1 MHYQHR
7 LESKDIDMKLL
18 LQRNIEKLGNIGDIV
33 DVPPG
38 YGRNYLLPKGLAVE
52 VTADNINRFEG
63 MKRRLI
69 AIEQETKEKFELLA
83 KEIEGASC
91 TVVTN
96 ASEEGHLYGSVTARD
111 IATQFV
117 AEDIEVEPKAIVL
130 PEPIKEL
137 GIYMVTIKLHPEV
150 ECEAKVWVVKGDESQ
165 VGSMDF
171 LEEDDEEASDADE
184 ADAEE
189 GEASSDEDPAGTEEA
204 GGEEAPAEADSG
216 HGESED

>member
-1 MHYQHR
+1 
-7 LESKDIDMKLL
+7 MKLL

-33 DVPPG
+33 HVPPG

-69 AIEQETKEKFELLA
+69 ALEQETKEKFELLA

-111 IATQFV
+111 IAAQFV
-117 AEDIEVEPKAIVL
+117 AEDIKVEPKSIVL

-137 GIYMVTIKLHPEV
+137 GIYMVNIRLHPEV

-171 LEEDDEEASDADE
+171 LEEESETSLAY
-184 ADAEE
+184 
-189 GEASSDEDPAGTEEA
+189 GEEEA
-204 GGEEAPAEADSG
+204 GSEETPTEEEAGESAEDEAPEDNSSESEK
-216 HGESED
+216 GESEE

>member
-1 MHYQHR
+1 
-7 LESKDIDMKLL
+7 MKLL

-33 DVPPG
+33 EVAPG

-63 MKRRLI
+63 MRRRLI
-69 AIEQETKEKFELLA
+69 ALEQETKEKFEVLA
-83 KEIEGASC
+83 KEIEKASC

-111 IATQFV
+111 IAAQFS
-117 AEDIEVEPKAIVL
+117 AEEIEVEPKSIIL
-130 PEPIKEL
+130 SEPIKEL
-137 GIYMVTIKLHPEV
+137 GIYMVNIRLHPEV

-171 LEEDDEEASDADE
+171 LNEDDEGS
-184 ADAEE
+184 
-189 GEASSDEDPAGTEEA
+189 GDPDTEEA
-204 GGEEAPAEADSG
+204 EPPDGSVDGGEDDEPQGEDEGNVSEEYVETEEGSADDSG
-216 HGESED
+216 PED

>member
-1 MHYQHR
+1 
-7 LESKDIDMKLL
+7 
-18 LQRNIEKLGNIGDIV
+18 
-33 DVPPG
+33 PPG

-111 IATQFV
+111 IAAQFV
-117 AEDIEVEPKAIVL
+117 AEDIQVEPKSIVL

-137 GIYMVTIKLHPEV
+137 GIYMVSIRLHPEV

-171 LEEDDEEASDADE
+171 LDEENEAPSDDGDEDAGAEGLAAEEGADDSAADE
-184 ADAEE
+184 AAGDDGPGSEE
-189 GEASSDEDPAGTEEA
+189 
-204 GGEEAPAEADSG
+204 
-216 HGESED
+216 GESED

>member
-1 MHYQHR
+1 
-7 LESKDIDMKLL
+7 MKLL

-33 DVPPG
+33 EVPPG

-111 IATQFV
+111 IAAQFV
-117 AEDIEVEPKAIVL
+117 AEDIQVEPKAIVL

-137 GIYMVTIKLHPEV
+137 GIYMVNIRLHPEV

-171 LEEDDEEASDADE
+171 LDEDNEDE
-184 ADAEE
+184 AGDAGDEGPPEE
-189 GEASSDEDPAGTEEA
+189 GSSE
-204 GGEEAPAEADSG
+204 EADSG
-216 HGESED
+216 SEEAPEEGGPSDPESDGSESED

>member
-1 MHYQHR
+1 
-7 LESKDIDMKLL
+7 MKLL

-33 DVPPG
+33 HVPPG

-69 AIEQETKEKFELLA
+69 ALEQETKEKFELLA

-111 IATQFV
+111 IAAQFV
-117 AEDIEVEPKAIVL
+117 AEDIKVEPKSIVL

-137 GIYMVTIKLHPEV
+137 GIYMVNIRLHPEV

-171 LEEDDEEASDADE
+171 LDEESETSLAY
-184 ADAEE
+184 
-189 GEASSDEDPAGTEEA
+189 GEEEA
-204 GGEEAPAEADSG
+204 GSEETPTEEEAGESAEDEAPEDNSSESEK
-216 HGESED
+216 GESEE

>member
-1 MHYQHR
+1 
-7 LESKDIDMKLL
+7 MKLL

-33 DVPPG
+33 HVPPG

-111 IATQFV
+111 IAAQFV
-117 AEDIEVEPKAIVL
+117 AEDIKVEPKSIVL

-137 GIYMVTIKLHPEV
+137 GIYMVNIRLHPEV

-171 LEEDDEEASDADE
+171 LEEESETSLAY
-184 ADAEE
+184 
-189 GEASSDEDPAGTEEA
+189 GEEEA
-204 GGEEAPAEADSG
+204 GSEETPTEEEAGESAEDEAPEDNSSESEK
-216 HGESED
+216 GESEE

>member
-1 MHYQHR
+1 
-7 LESKDIDMKLL
+7 MKLL

-33 DVPPG
+33 EVPAG

-52 VTADNINRFEG
+52 VTADNINRFDG

-69 AIEQETKEKFELLA
+69 ALEQETKEKFELLA
-83 KEIEGASC
+83 KEIKGASC

-111 IATQFV
+111 ISAQFA
-117 AEDIEVEPKAIVL
+117 AEEIDIEPKAIVL

-137 GIYMVTIKLHPEV
+137 GIYMVRIRLHPEV

-171 LEEDDEEASDADE
+171 LNEDDEDPPGNDPEEPLQDTDREGEDE
-184 ADAEE
+184 APSEGSATDDSKLSEAAPGEAEE
-189 GEASSDEDPAGTEEA
+189 GDAED
-204 GGEEAPAEADSG
+204 
-216 HGESED
+216 

>member
-1 MHYQHR
+1 
-7 LESKDIDMKLL
+7 MKLL

-33 DVPPG
+33 HVPPG

-52 VTADNINRFEG
+52 VTADNLNRFEG

-111 IATQFV
+111 IAAQFV
-117 AEDIEVEPKAIVL
+117 AEDIKIEPKSIVL

-137 GIYMVTIKLHPEV
+137 GIYMVNIRLHPEV

-171 LEEDDEEASDADE
+171 LEEESETSLAY
-184 ADAEE
+184 
-189 GEASSDEDPAGTEEA
+189 GEEEA
-204 GGEEAPAEADSG
+204 GSEETPTEEEAGESAEDEAPEDNSSESEK
-216 HGESED
+216 GESEE

>member
-1 MHYQHR
+1 
-7 LESKDIDMKLL
+7 MKLL

-33 DVPPG
+33 EVASG
-38 YGRNYLLPKGLAVE
+38 YGRNYLLPNGLAVE

-69 AIEQETKEKFELLA
+69 ALEQETKEKFQVLA
-83 KEIEGASC
+83 KEIEKASC

-96 ASEEGHLYGSVTARD
+96 ASEEGHLYGSVNARD
-111 IATQFV
+111 IAAQFA
-117 AEDIEVEPKAIVL
+117 AEDIAVEPKSIVL

-137 GIYMVTIKLHPEV
+137 GIYMVNIRLHPEV

-171 LEEDDEEASDADE
+171 LNEDDESPESPDDTEQAGDPQKEDGDNIS
-184 ADAEE
+184 EE
-189 GEASSDEDPAGTEEA
+189 DVETEETSDDDD
-204 GGEEAPAEADSG
+204 GPEA
-216 HGESED
+216 

>member
-1 MHYQHR
+1 
-7 LESKDIDMKLL
+7 MKLL

-33 DVPPG
+33 EVPPG

-111 IATQFV
+111 IAAQFV

-137 GIYMVTIKLHPEV
+137 GIYMVNIRLHPEV

-171 LEEDDEEASDADE
+171 LDEENEEDSGDAEDGGATEEGS
-184 ADAEE
+184 AEE
-189 GEASSDEDPAGTEEA
+189 GASDPEESAEGEDATEP
-204 GGEEAPAEADSG
+204 GGD
-216 HGESED
+216 ESED

>member
-1 MHYQHR
+1 
-7 LESKDIDMKLL
+7 MKLL
-18 LQRNIEKLGNIGDIV
+18 LQRNIEKLGTIGDIV

-52 VTADNINRFEG
+52 VTADNINRFAG

-111 IATQFV
+111 IAAQFV
-117 AEDIEVEPKAIVL
+117 AEDIKIEPKAIVL

-137 GIYMVTIKLHPEV
+137 GIYMVNIRLHPEV

-171 LEEDDEEASDADE
+171 LDEDNEQSPEDDDEGDDSADNSTEEDPQ
-184 ADAEE
+184 
-189 GEASSDEDPAGTEEA
+189 EDNNSETE
-204 GGEEAPAEADSG
+204 D
-216 HGESED
+216 GESED

>member
-1 MHYQHR
+1 
-7 LESKDIDMKLL
+7 MKLL

-33 DVPPG
+33 HVPPG

-52 VTADNINRFEG
+52 VTADNLNRFEG

-111 IATQFV
+111 IAAQFV
-117 AEDIEVEPKAIVL
+117 AEDIKIEPKSIVL

-137 GIYMVTIKLHPEV
+137 GIYMVNIRLHPEV

-171 LEEDDEEASDADE
+171 LEEESETSLAY
-184 ADAEE
+184 
-189 GEASSDEDPAGTEEA
+189 GEEEA
-204 GGEEAPAEADSG
+204 GSEEAPTEEEAGESAEDEAPEDNSSESEK
-216 HGESED
+216 GESEE

>member
-1 MHYQHR
+1 
-7 LESKDIDMKLL
+7 MKLL

-33 DVPPG
+33 HVPPG

-69 AIEQETKEKFELLA
+69 ALEQETKEKFELLA

-111 IATQFV
+111 IAAQFV
-117 AEDIEVEPKAIVL
+117 AEDIKVEPKSIVL

-137 GIYMVTIKLHPEV
+137 GIYMVNIRLHPEV

-171 LEEDDEEASDADE
+171 LEEESETSLAY
-184 ADAEE
+184 
-189 GEASSDEDPAGTEEA
+189 GEEEA
-204 GGEEAPAEADSG
+204 GSEEPPAEEEAGEPAEDEAPEDNSSESEK
-216 HGESED
+216 GESEE

>member
-1 MHYQHR
+1 
-7 LESKDIDMKLL
+7 MKLL

-111 IATQFV
+111 IAAQFV
-117 AEDIEVEPKAIVL
+117 AEDIQVEPKAIVL

-137 GIYMVTIKLHPEV
+137 GIYMVNIRLHPEV

-171 LEEDDEEASDADE
+171 LDEENQEASEDAEDGTT
-184 ADAEE
+184 AEE
-189 GEASSDEDPAGTEEA
+189 GSADEGPAEEEPAEEGASDS
-204 GGEEAPAEADSG
+204 EEAPADEDAAEADG
-216 HGESED
+216 DESED

>member
-1 MHYQHR
+1 
-7 LESKDIDMKLL
+7 MKLL

-33 DVPPG
+33 EVAPG

-63 MKRRLI
+63 MRRRLI
-69 AIEQETKEKFELLA
+69 ALEQETKEKFEVQA
-83 KEIEGASC
+83 KEIEKASC

-111 IATQFV
+111 IAALFS
-117 AEDIEVEPKAIVL
+117 AEEIEVEPKSIIL

-137 GIYMVTIKLHPEV
+137 GIYMVNIRLHPEV

-171 LEEDDEEASDADE
+171 LNEDDEGS
-184 ADAEE
+184 
-189 GEASSDEDPAGTEEA
+189 GEPDTEEA
-204 GGEEAPAEADSG
+204 ESPDEPADDGGEDDESQGEDEGDVSEEYVETEEVSADDSG
-216 HGESED
+216 SED